1 MERKKLLAICRKYL
15 GSDNYYYPKVSD
27 QIDRYT
33 EELGLTCDDIAQILK
48 YWYEIKKSDP
58 TRSGGGIGIVPHI
71 YKEALDYWQKE
82 EEYQKISAKIQDY
95 EPPKIITFQA
105 RTPYMEKP
113 KTIKL
118 FDLK

>member
-15 GSDNYYYPKVSD
+15 GQDNYYYPKVSD
-27 QIDRYT
+27 QIDEYT
-33 EELGLTCDDIAQILK
+33 EELDLTYDDIAQILK
-48 YWYEIKKSDP
+48 YWYEVRKSDP
-58 TRSGGGIGIVPHI
+58 ARAGGGIGILPHI
-71 YKEALDYWQKE
+71 YKEALDYWRKE
-82 EEYQKISAKIQDY
+82 EEYKKISAKIKDY
-95 EPPKIITFQA
+95 EPPEIITFQA